1 MFRMQ
6 HIVARCDR
14 AREGTGQLALL
25 ADPAP
30 VAASLMRRLHAAG
43 DPDARCRLWAS
54 HGVPAGDDLGYLC
67 GMSRLVNCY
76 RGHLNG
82 VEYLVGNC
90 CDRGYIDSAFCA
102 LALGGSDVGEFLV
115 VPRESQRQRGT
126 PTGYPELDGSFL
138 VRTGTEVGRPDFF
151 GPRFAAFIVTRTDWA
166 FGTHRGM
173 LVCVTLE
180 PLRTGEDARRLI
192 DDTARAASML
202 GL

>member
-6 HIVARCDR
+6 HIVARCDQVR
-14 AREGTGQLALL
+14 AGMDQLAI
-25 ADPAP
+25 AP

-43 DPDARCRLWAS
+43 HPDPKCRLWAS
-54 HGVPAGDDLGYLC
+54 NGVPAGEGLGYLC
-67 GMSRLVNCY
+67 GMSRLVNCC
-76 RGHLNG
+76 RGTLDG
-82 VEYLVGNC
+82 AEYLVGNC

-102 LALGGSDVGEFLV
+102 VALGDGKVGEFLV
-115 VPRESQRQRGT
+115 VPRERGRQRGT
-126 PTGYPELDGSFL
+126 PTGYPELDARFL
-138 VRTGTEVGRPDFF
+138 VRTETAVAGPESF